1 MFPIWCLMWCQVS
14 IKVDYSSHAFID
26 NLRFYWLLN
35 KFPREKIGRFCRNIW
50 QLSCFLSD
58 FNLRTVLQVV
68 GHIFPFLPPFY
79 DKHFCWKK
87 KEFTD
92 NHTHPPFPL
101 YEKIRK
107 AVFGYWKQ
115 NSISEVSAVAK
126 EYIIHPR
133 WCWGNMPKIQIQMS
147 ISTKYNGLNLC
158 CGDQMS
164 FHPSS
169 HLGKPPKSKM
179 LEVN

>member
-1 MFPIWCLMWCQVS
+1 MFKKQVS

-35 KFPREKIGRFCRNIW
+35 KFPKEKTGRFCRDIW

-87 KEFTD
+87 NNLQITTPTPLSPFTKKSVKQYLD
-92 NHTHPPFPL
+92 IGS
-101 YEKIRK
+101 KIPSLRCLLWQK
-107 AVFGYWKQ
+107 NTLFILGDA
-115 NSISEVSAVAK
+115 EVICQK
-126 EYIIHPR
+126 FKFK
-133 WCWGNMPKIQIQMS
+133 CQFQQ
-147 ISTKYNGLNLC
+147 ST
-158 CGDQMS
+158 M
-164 FHPSS
+164 
-169 HLGKPPKSKM
+169 
-179 LEVN
+179 V